1 MAISAQTVPVV
12 AGTAPTFAAP
22 LASDTAPVGSVLV
35 VKNGSGSSINVTL
48 STPATLATGDA
59 YPDRVV
65 AVPAGAERWI
75 PVLEE
80 YRDPTT
86 GLAAV
91 AFSSVTS
98 VMVAA
103 LSFRWPL

>member
-1 MAISAQTVPVV
+1 MAISAQTVPAL

-22 LASDTAPVGSVLV
+22 SASDTAPVGSVLV
-35 VKNGSGSSINVTL
+35 VKNGGGSSINVTL
-48 STPATLATGDA
+48 TTPALLATGDA
-59 YPDRVV
+59 YPDRVI

-80 YRDPTT
+80 YRDPST
-86 GLAAV
+86 GSAAV
-91 AFSSVTS
+91 AFSATASVTA
-98 VMVAA
+98 AA